1 MRKDDFDTRKEI
13 DEIRK
18 EIDEMR
24 KENLETKM
32 TLENIVSLL
41 EHA

>member
-32 TLENIVSLL
+32 TLEKIVSLL